1 MDKKGRLFYCIDLF
15 AGEKAIKNSLEG
27 EFMKAIVYEG
37 VRDVKVKTVKDPTIV
52 NPDDIIIKVTATAIC
67 GSDLHLIHGMV
78 PNMPK
83 GFILGHETMGI
94 VEEVG
99 KEVYKVRKG
108 DRVIVPFPIAC
119 GHCWYCEH
127 DLWSQCDN
135 ANPKA
140 EAGAYFGYSSTFG
153 GYDGGQA
160 EYLRVPYANVGP
172 RVIPEELTDEQVLF
186 LTDILPTSYW
196 GVDIGGVKKGDTV
209 VVLGCGPVGLLTI
222 KWALYRGAKRV
233 IAVDHISYRLEHAH
247 RNYGVET
254 LNFEEYDNTGEYINI
269 KEITHGGADVVI
281 DCVGMDG
288 KASTIE
294 KIETFLKLQ
303 GGSKS
308 AIEIA
313 SQAVRKG
320 GTVVLVGVYGAK
332 YNLFPL
338 GDFFGRNITLK
349 MGQCPAHAYID
360 PILELIQKGSFD
372 ATDII
377 THRLSLDKG
386 EYAYEIFDEKKD
398 NCIKVVLKP

>member
-1 MDKKGRLFYCIDLF
+1 
-15 AGEKAIKNSLEG
+15 
-27 EFMKAIVYEG
+27 MKAIVYEG
-37 VRDVKVKTVKDPTIV
+37 VKDVKVKKVDDPKII
-52 NPDDIIIKVTATAIC
+52 NDDDIIIKVTSTAIC

-99 KEVYKVRKG
+99 KDVYKVKKG
-108 DRVIVPFPIAC
+108 DRVIVPFPISC

-135 ANPKA
+135 SNPNG
-140 EAGAYFGYSSTFG
+140 EVGGIFGYSETFG

-172 RVIPEELTDEQVLF
+172 TIVPEELKDEQVLF
-186 LTDILPTSYW
+186 LTDILPTSFW
-196 GVDIGGVKKGDTV
+196 GVENGGVKKDDTV

-222 KWALYRGAKRV
+222 KWAAFRGAKRI
-233 IAVDHISYRLEHAH
+233 IAVDNIDYRLNHAKRH
-247 RNYGVET
+247 NGVEV
-254 LNFEEYDNTGEYINI
+254 LNFEHYDNTGEYI

-288 KASTIE
+288 KMTIIE
-294 KIETFLKLQ
+294 KVESALKLQ

-308 AIEIA
+308 ALEIA
-313 SQAVRKG
+313 TQAVRKG
-320 GTVVLVGVYGAK
+320 GTVSIVGVYGGR
-332 YNLFPL
+332 YNMFPL
-338 GDFFGRNITLK
+338 GDFFARNITLR
-349 MGQCPAHAYID
+349 MGQCPVHSYVE
-360 PILELIQKGSFD
+360 PILDLIKRGKID

-377 THRLSLDKG
+377 THTLPLDLG
-386 EYAYEIFDEKKD
+386 EYGYEIFDAKID